1 MWESHPW
8 DLDDAAADIQ
18 RQGFHVRGMVAVGWQ
33 SIPFGDLPAEGLF
46 GLTADQLRSAEAVC
60 HATVQDEH
68 WVLTQRLWHGFPDP
82 PEWGLWTRPRD
93 AAGQPWTSWGQFAAL
108 PPTWRLPPGVD

>member
-1 MWESHPW
+1 MWEPHPW

-18 RQGFHVRGMVAVGWQ
+18 RQGFHVRGRVAVGWQ

-60 HATVQDEH
+60 HSTVQDEH

-82 PEWGLWTRPRD
+82 PEWGLWTRRRD

-108 PPTWRLPPGVD
+108 PPAWRLPPGVD

>member
-1 MWESHPW
+1 
-8 DLDDAAADIQ
+8 
-18 RQGFHVRGMVAVGWQ
+18 MVAVGWQ

-46 GLTADQLRSAEAVC
+46 GLTADQLSSAEAVC

-68 WVLTQRLWHGFPDP
+68 WVLTQLLWHGFPDP

-93 AAGQPWTSWGQFAAL
+93 AAGRPWTSWGQFAAL
-108 PPTWRLPPGVD
+108 PPAWRLPPGVD